1 MKTSRYQYWRFVV
14 AIDVAIVLLCLWPA
28 VLLAEGQAS
37 LSLPAVVQQVL
48 TQHPLPQAAEAH
60 VEASRGLTRQAG
72 AYPNPTFAFE
82 HNDPSREQ
90 TYLFKQP
97 LEWPFKRTYR
107 IGVAAANAHIA
118 EREQEG
124 VHQDLIA
131 AAREGFFRVLVAEKF
146 QRIAQTFVAT
156 IVQLHAS
163 VAQRF
168 AAGDVPE
175 FEVTKAEVELV
186 RATTDRKK
194 IDGQLVTARASL
206 NLLLGNSETTP
217 LMLDGSLAVRPTVPA
232 FEELVARADKQNP
245 QLRVQQRVV
254 EREQLNLKLAWASL
268 VPDPEIDLA
277 KRDNL
282 SSGISGPIVGL
293 SFSVPLW
300 DHKEGAIA
308 AARHTVEEA
317 EARLRTTRLQLR
329 QALLT
334 AYRIWQT
341 ATEQVDAYTTG
352 VLTQAEEAATLAE
365 RSYRE
370 GEGDLLG
377 VLDAQRSLLI
387 VRRDYTQALFD
398 QDLAW
403 VAIEHAAG
411 IATE

>member
-1 MKTSRYQYWRFVV
+1 YWRFVV
-14 AIDVAIVLLCLWPA
+14 VIDVVVVLLCLWPA
-28 VLLAEGQAS
+28 LLLAGGQAS

-82 HNDPSREQ
+82 DNDPSREL
-90 TYLFKQP
+90 TYLLKQP

-107 IGVAAANAHIA
+107 IGVATANAHIA

-131 AAREGFFRVLVAEKF
+131 AAREGFFRVLVAEES

-156 IVQLHAS
+156 IVRLHDS

-175 FEVTKAEVELV
+175 FEVTKARVELI

-194 IDGQLVTARASL
+194 VEGQLVTARASL
-206 NLLLGNSETTP
+206 NLLLGRSDTTP
-217 LMLDGSLAVRPTVPA
+217 LALDGSLAVRQTVPA
-232 FEELVARADKQNP
+232 FADLVARADEQNP
-245 QLRVQQRVV
+245 QLRAQQRVV

-268 VPDPEIDLA
+268 VPDLEIDFA
-277 KRDNL
+277 KRDNNL
-282 SSGISGPIVGL
+282 SPRVSGPIVGL

-308 AARHTVEEA
+308 AARRTVEEA

-329 QALLT
+329 QALLI
-334 AYRIWQT
+334 AYRTWET
-341 ATEQVDAYTTG
+341 ATEQVDAYTAG
-352 VLTQAEEAATLAE
+352 VLTQAEEAAALAE

-377 VLDAQRSLLI
+377 VLDARRSLLT